1 MTMHYRSLAALA
13 VSGLLAVT
21 SLAGAPTLQA
31 QGASPARFHADTIRP
46 ETPTASRINVLSRDR
61 AVRWATAA
69 RVVHCGPAPLTER
82 PGIESEFAR
91 PRVTPLE
98 SAFADAA
105 RVKRSLA
112 TFRMKG
118 GQ

>member
-1 MTMHYRSLAALA
+1 MHYRSLAALA

-21 SLAGAPTLQA
+21 SLAGAPALQA
-31 QGASPARFHADTIRP
+31 QGASPARFHADTGRP
-46 ETPTASRINVLSRDR
+46 ETPVASQINALSHDR

-69 RVVHCGPAPLTER
+69 RAVHCGPAPLTER

-91 PRVTPLE
+91 PRVAPLE

-112 TFRMKG
+112 SLRMKS

>member
-1 MTMHYRSLAALA
+1 MTMHYRSLAAFV
-13 VSGLLAVT
+13 VSGALAVT
-21 SLAGAPTLQA
+21 SLAGTPGLHAQA
-31 QGASPARFHADTIRP
+31 ASPSRFHRDSSLP
-46 ETPTASRINVLSRDR
+46 GTPAARQLTVLSHDR

-91 PRVTPLE
+91 PRVVPLE

-105 RVKRSLA
+105 RVKHSVASL
-112 TFRMKG
+112 RMKNE
-118 GQ
+118 Q